1 MTGDCLQDLYAFV
14 FSTGI
19 LEDRF
24 NLRVLKDLLP
34 NDTIAEKVGVVTVE
48 TRDDSLNVFEMLE
61 VSMTRNNTLNVD
73 FYLHLKI

>member
-24 NLRVLKDLLP
+24 TLRVLHLKKDLLP
-34 NDTIAEKVGVVTVE
+34 SDTTAEKVGVVTVE
-48 TRDDSLNVFEMLE
+48 TRDDSPNVFEMLE
-61 VSMTRNNTLNVD
+61 VSMSRLNV
-73 FYLHLKI
+73 LP